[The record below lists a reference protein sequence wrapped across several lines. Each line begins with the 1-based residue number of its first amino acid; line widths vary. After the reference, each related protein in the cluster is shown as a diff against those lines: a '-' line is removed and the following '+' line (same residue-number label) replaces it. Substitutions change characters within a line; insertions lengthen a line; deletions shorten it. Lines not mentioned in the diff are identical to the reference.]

1 MPAILWHIPL
11 QLLRV
16 VWTLLGEVA
25 VKRPEAQGMALARR
39 SENKL
44 SASEV
49 RRIQPR
55 RQILNRMH
63 VNSTHATVFG
73 ERAREIQ

>member
-1 MPAILWHIPL
+1 VPAILWHIPL
-11 QLLRV
+11 LLLRV

-49 RRIQPR
+49 RWIQPR